1 MWSLPID
8 PTWREHVPD
17 ARLIA
22 ICLVALG
29 GCIAWMRFA
38 AWRHRR
44 QLRRIPIRIHVAGTR
59 GKSTTT
65 RLIAAG
71 PQAGRLIVAAEA
83 MTPALQS
90 FAAARRTA
98 VTVVDTAGLPP
109 LQADRA
115 LALAVCEAHGVPV
128 AIAGPA
134 MDGAASD
141 PDSFFERAL
150 TIGGK

>member
-38 AWRHRR
+38 
-44 QLRRIPIRIHVAGTR
+44 
-59 GKSTTT
+59 
-65 RLIAAG
+65 
-71 PQAGRLIVAAEA
+71 
-83 MTPALQS
+83 
-90 FAAARRTA
+90 

-128 AIAGPA
+128 AIAGHA
-134 MDGAASD
+134 MDAAASD

-150 TIGGK
+150 TIGGKSVRF

>member
-71 PQAGRLIVAAEA
+71 LRAGGRRVVAKTTGSQPRSILPDGSEEA
-83 MTPALQS
+83 WP
-90 FAAARRTA
+90 RR
-98 VTVVDTAGLPP
+98 
-109 LQADRA
+109 
-115 LALAVCEAHGVPV
+115 
-128 AIAGPA
+128 GPA
-134 MDGAASD
+134 SVAEQTRFIAHAACLGADAVVVECMAIRKELIWAS
-141 PDSFFERAL
+141 ETYLIEA
-150 TIGGK
+150 TMAVIT